1 VGDHGGR
8 SPNECVASASA
19 TARRLSQVT
28 VVHSPASRTLLVAG
42 VLIAGALVRFLFA
55 GLIPLFGDEA
65 YYWEWSRHLAAGYFD
80 HPPGLPLLVR
90 AGTTLLGTVTL
101 GVRLLPVAA
110 GLVAGMATAA
120 VAGRLGGASAAV
132 RAALIITLMPL
143 AAAGLV
149 LATPDAP
156 LLAATAAGVYAV
168 VRALQEPPASRASLG
183 WW

>member
-80 HPPGLPLLVR
+80 HPPGIPLLIR
-90 AGTTLLGTVTL
+90 AGTAVAGNVAL
-101 GVRLLPVAA
+101 GVRLFPVLAGFVA
-110 GLVAGMATAA
+110 GLATAG
-120 VAGRLGGASAAV
+120 VAKRLGGE
-132 RAALIITLMPL
+132 
-143 AAAGLV
+143 G
-149 LATPDAP
+149 
-156 LLAATAAGVYAV
+156 
-168 VRALQEPPASRASLG
+168 
-183 WW
+183 